1 MNKILN
7 LELLKNPVSVMVVI
21 VIIALWYFGAFA
33 IFKSAK
39 GNASATTQETVTNG
53 E

>member
-1 MNKILN
+1 VNKILN
-7 LELLKNPVSVMVVI
+7 LEILKNPVSVMVII

-39 GNASATTQETVTNG
+39 PATTQETVTNG